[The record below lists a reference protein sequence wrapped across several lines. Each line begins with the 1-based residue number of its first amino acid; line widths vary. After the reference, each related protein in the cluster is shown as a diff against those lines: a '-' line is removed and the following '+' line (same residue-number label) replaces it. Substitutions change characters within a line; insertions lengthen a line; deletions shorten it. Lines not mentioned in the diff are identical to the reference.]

1 MRRMTI
7 ERLTNAVTK
16 LNDTA
21 KALVNVQENVDSLQK
36 SLSSMKDELKFLTDV
51 LEDEFHDTLMSEV
64 MKDDEL

>member
-1 MRRMTI
+1 MTI
-7 ERLTNAVTK
+7 ERLTDAVTK

-21 KALVNVQENVDSLQK
+21 KALVKVQENVDLLQK
-36 SLSSMKDELKFLTDV
+36 SLSSMRDELKFLTDV

>member
-1 MRRMTI
+1 MTI

-21 KALVNVQENVDSLQK
+21 KALVKVQENVDSLQK

>member
-1 MRRMTI
+1 MTI

-21 KALVNVQENVDSLQK
+21 KALVKVQENVDSLQK

-51 LEDEFHDTLMSEV
+51 LEDDFHDTLMSEV

>member
-21 KALVNVQENVDSLQK
+21 KALVKVQENVDSLQK